1 LGDVVELQDASWDY
15 ICSKHTASMMLRRL
29 WVFMDLYG
37 YGGWISPFP
46 PVNKQ
51 KAPYYGAFLFLSG
64 HITFS

>member
-1 LGDVVELQDASWDY
+1 
-15 ICSKHTASMMLRRL
+15 
-29 WVFMDLYG
+29 MDLYG